1 MAKGDWQYIESES
14 LKQTIAFDRNSG
26 WLFCKDG
33 TKYSPEELTRITRNW
48 TRGKELPLEVHILK
62 KIFGGDVIFVED
74 AGGRKE

>member
-33 TKYSPEELTRITRNW
+33 TKYSPEELAKITQNW
-48 TRGKELPLEVHILK
+48 TGGMEMPLSVHLVK
-62 KIFGGDVIFVED
+62 KMFGGEIIS
-74 AGGRKE
+74 AKRK